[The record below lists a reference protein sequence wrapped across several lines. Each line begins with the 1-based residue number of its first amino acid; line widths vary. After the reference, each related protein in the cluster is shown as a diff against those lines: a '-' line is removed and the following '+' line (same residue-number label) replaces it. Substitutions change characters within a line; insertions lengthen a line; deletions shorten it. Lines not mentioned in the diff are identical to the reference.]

1 MVTDLNAAFLPAS
14 CPLLVVK
21 VGSSL
26 LVQPDGTVRREWLQT
41 LVADI
46 SARHKAGQRC
56 IIVTSG
62 AIALGARRLGFD
74 KGGRASLADAQA
86 AASVGQIVL
95 SGIWAE
101 LLEGNSLAAAQM
113 LVTLDDLEDRRRYLN
128 IAATLDRLLGAG
140 AVPVINENDSV
151 ATEEIRF
158 GDNDRLAARVAQAA
172 GAAGVILLS
181 DVDGLFDR
189 APHLPGAVL
198 LPTIDKIDGRVR
210 VMVAEGSSSGMGSGG
225 MASKLDAA
233 DIATRAGIGLVIA
246 SGLRNHPLAA
256 LEQGGPATFFAP
268 REGGS
273 ARKSWLGGRLTVKG
287 RIRID
292 DGAVQALKA
301 GSSLLPAGALS
312 VEGEFKRGDV
322 MGQFHELFLRGAV
335 EGEDTMHAC
344 LHWHQG
350 HRGMVLR
357 GELLEHQPAELVL
370 AGHLFAAIVH
380 RHDRGQSHLF
390 AGCESEA
397 RALKSCDDPHLAV
410 VFKGE
415 RGLPVTR
422 PADGHDESAA
432 LA

>member
-1 MVTDLNAAFLPAS
+1 MVANLNAAFLPTS

-26 LVQPDGTVRREWLQT
+26 LVQPDGKLRREWLQT

-46 SARHKAGQRC
+46 SARHKAGQRI

-95 SGIWAE
+95 SGIWAD
-101 LLEGNSLAAAQM
+101 LLEAQSLAAAQI

-172 GAAGVILLS
+172 GAAGVVLLS

-189 APHLPGAVL
+189 APHLPDAML
-198 LPTIDKIDGRVR
+198 LPTVEKIDGRVR

-246 SGLRNHPLAA
+246 SGLRDHPLLA
-256 LEQGGPATFFAP
+256 LEQGGAATFFVA
-268 REGGS
+268 REGAS
-273 ARKSWLGGRLTVKG
+273 ARKSWLSGRLTVKG

-292 DGAVQALKA
+292 NGAVQALKS

-322 MGQFHELFLRGAV
+322 IDISADDDVAIARGLSEYDAV
-335 EGEDTMHAC
+335 DAARIC
-344 LHWHQG
+344 G
-350 HRGMVLR
+350 HRSSELASILGTVPRSVLVHR
-357 GELLEHQPAELVL
+357 DQLVL
-370 AGHLFAAIVH
+370 L
-380 RHDRGQSHLF
+380 
-390 AGCESEA
+390 
-397 RALKSCDDPHLAV
+397 
-410 VFKGE
+410 
-415 RGLPVTR
+415 
-422 PADGHDESAA
+422 
-432 LA
+432 

>member
-1 MVTDLNAAFLPAS
+1 MVADLNAAFLPTS

-26 LVQPDGTVRREWLQT
+26 LVQPDGNVRRQWLET

-46 SARHKAGQRC
+46 SARHKAGQR
-56 IIVTSG
+56 IVIVTSG
-62 AIALGARRLGFD
+62 AIALGARRLGFE
-74 KGGRASLADAQA
+74 KGGRSSLADAQA

-95 SGIWAE
+95 SGIWAD
-101 LLEGNSLAAAQM
+101 LLGAQSLAAAQM

-172 GAAGVILLS
+172 GASGVILLS

-189 APHLPGAVL
+189 APHLPGAML
-198 LPTIDKIDGRVR
+198 LPSIEKIDGRVR

-246 SGLRNHPLAA
+246 SGLRDHPLAA
-256 LEQGGPATFFAP
+256 LETGAPSTFFVP
-268 REGGS
+268 RDGGS

-287 RIRID
+287 RIRVD
-292 DGAVQALKA
+292 AGAIEALMS
-301 GSSLLPAGALS
+301 GSSLLPAGAVS

-322 MGQFHELFLRGAV
+322 IDISDDDGIAVARGLSEYDAI
-335 EGEDTMHAC
+335 DAARIC
-344 LHWHQG
+344 G
-350 HRGMVLR
+350 HRSSELADILGTVPRSVLVHR
-357 GELLEHQPAELVL
+357 DQLVL
-370 AGHLFAAIVH
+370 L
-380 RHDRGQSHLF
+380 
-390 AGCESEA
+390 
-397 RALKSCDDPHLAV
+397 
-410 VFKGE
+410 
-415 RGLPVTR
+415 
-422 PADGHDESAA
+422 
-432 LA
+432 

>member
-1 MVTDLNAAFLPAS
+1 MVADLNAAFLTTS

-26 LVQPDGTVRREWLQT
+26 LVQPDGSVRRQWLET

-46 SARHKAGQRC
+46 SARHKAGQR
-56 IIVTSG
+56 IVIVTSG
-62 AIALGARRLGFD
+62 AIALGARRLGFE
-74 KGGRASLADAQA
+74 KGGRSSLADAQA

-101 LLEGNSLAAAQM
+101 LLEGQSLAAAQM

-172 GAAGVILLS
+172 GASGVILLS

-189 APHLPGAVL
+189 APHLPGATL
-198 LPTIDKIDGRVR
+198 LPTIAKIDGRVR

-233 DIATRAGIGLVIA
+233 DIAARAGIGLVIA
-246 SGLRNHPLAA
+246 SGLRDHPLAA
-256 LEQGGPATFFAP
+256 LETGGPSTFFAP
-268 REGGS
+268 RDGGS
-273 ARKSWLGGRLTVKG
+273 ARKSWLGRRLTVKG
-287 RIRID
+287 RIRVD
-292 DGAVQALKA
+292 AGAIKALSS

-322 MGQFHELFLRGAV
+322 IDISDDDGVAVARGLSEYDAV
-335 EGEDTMHAC
+335 DAARIC
-344 LHWHQG
+344 G
-350 HRGMVLR
+350 HRSSELADILGTVPRSVLVHR
-357 GELLEHQPAELVL
+357 DQLVL
-370 AGHLFAAIVH
+370 L
-380 RHDRGQSHLF
+380 
-390 AGCESEA
+390 
-397 RALKSCDDPHLAV
+397 
-410 VFKGE
+410 
-415 RGLPVTR
+415 
-422 PADGHDESAA
+422 
-432 LA
+432 

>member
-1 MVTDLNAAFLPAS
+1 MVADLNAAFLPTS

-26 LVQPDGTVRREWLQT
+26 LVQPDGNVRRQWLET

-46 SARHKAGQRC
+46 SARHKAGQR
-56 IIVTSG
+56 IVIVTSG
-62 AIALGARRLGFD
+62 AIALGARRLGFE
-74 KGGRASLADAQA
+74 KGGRGSLADAQA

-101 LLEGNSLAAAQM
+101 LLDAQSLAAAQM

-172 GAAGVILLS
+172 GASGVILLS

-189 APHLPGAVL
+189 APHLPGATL
-198 LPTIDKIDGRVR
+198 LPTIEKIDGRVR
-210 VMVAEGSSSGMGSGG
+210 IMVAEGSSSGMGSGG

-246 SGLRNHPLAA
+246 SGLRDHPLAA
-256 LEQGGPATFFAP
+256 LEAGGPSTFFAP
-268 REGGS
+268 RDGGT

-287 RIRID
+287 RIRVD
-292 DGAVQALKA
+292 AGAIKALSS

-322 MGQFHELFLRGAV
+322 IDISDDDGVAVARGLCEYDAI
-335 EGEDTMHAC
+335 DAARIC
-344 LHWHQG
+344 G
-350 HRGMVLR
+350 HRSSELADILGTVPRSVLVHR
-357 GELLEHQPAELVL
+357 DQLVL
-370 AGHLFAAIVH
+370 L
-380 RHDRGQSHLF
+380 
-390 AGCESEA
+390 
-397 RALKSCDDPHLAV
+397 
-410 VFKGE
+410 
-415 RGLPVTR
+415 
-422 PADGHDESAA
+422 
-432 LA
+432 

>member
-1 MVTDLNAAFLPAS
+1 MVADLNAAFLPTS

-26 LVQPDGTVRREWLQT
+26 LVQPDGNVRRQWLET

-46 SARHKAGQRC
+46 SARHKAGQR
-56 IIVTSG
+56 IVIVTSG
-62 AIALGARRLGFD
+62 AIALGARRLGFE
-74 KGGRASLADAQA
+74 KGGRSSLADAQA

-95 SGIWAE
+95 SGIWAG
-101 LLEGNSLAAAQM
+101 LLDAQSLAAAQM

-172 GAAGVILLS
+172 GASGVILLS

-189 APHLPGAVL
+189 APHLPGAML
-198 LPTIDKIDGRVR
+198 LPSIEKIDGRVR

-246 SGLRNHPLAA
+246 SGLRDHPLAA
-256 LEQGGPATFFAP
+256 LEAGGPSTFFAP
-268 REGGS
+268 RDGGT

-287 RIRID
+287 RIRVD
-292 DGAVQALKA
+292 AGAIQALIS

-322 MGQFHELFLRGAV
+322 IDISDDDGVAVARGLSEYDAV
-335 EGEDTMHAC
+335 DAARIC
-344 LHWHQG
+344 G
-350 HRGMVLR
+350 HRSSELAEILGTVPRSVLVHR
-357 GELLEHQPAELVL
+357 DQLVL
-370 AGHLFAAIVH
+370 L
-380 RHDRGQSHLF
+380 
-390 AGCESEA
+390 
-397 RALKSCDDPHLAV
+397 
-410 VFKGE
+410 
-415 RGLPVTR
+415 
-422 PADGHDESAA
+422 
-432 LA
+432 

>member
-1 MVTDLNAAFLPAS
+1 MVADLNAAFLPTS

-26 LVQPDGTVRREWLQT
+26 LVQPDGSVRRQWLET

-46 SARHKAGQRC
+46 SARHKAGQR
-56 IIVTSG
+56 IVIVTSG
-62 AIALGARRLGFD
+62 AIALGARRLGFE
-74 KGGRASLADAQA
+74 KGGRSSLADAQA

-101 LLEGNSLAAAQM
+101 LLDAQSLAAAQM

-172 GAAGVILLS
+172 GASGVILLS

-189 APHLPGAVL
+189 APHLPGATL
-198 LPTIDKIDGRVR
+198 LPTIEKIDGHVR

-246 SGLRNHPLAA
+246 SGLRDHPIAA
-256 LEQGGPATFFAP
+256 LEAGGPSTFFAP
-268 REGGS
+268 RDGGS

-287 RIRID
+287 RIRVD
-292 DGAVQALKA
+292 AGAIKALSS

-322 MGQFHELFLRGAV
+322 IDISDDDGVAVARGLSEYDAV
-335 EGEDTMHAC
+335 DAARIC
-344 LHWHQG
+344 G
-350 HRGMVLR
+350 HRSSELAEILGTVPRSVLVHR
-357 GELLEHQPAELVL
+357 DQLVL
-370 AGHLFAAIVH
+370 L
-380 RHDRGQSHLF
+380 
-390 AGCESEA
+390 
-397 RALKSCDDPHLAV
+397 
-410 VFKGE
+410 
-415 RGLPVTR
+415 
-422 PADGHDESAA
+422 
-432 LA
+432 

>member
-1 MVTDLNAAFLPAS
+1 MVADLNAAFLPTS

-26 LVQPDGTVRREWLQT
+26 LVQPDGNVRRQWLET

-46 SARHKAGQRC
+46 SARHKAGQR
-56 IIVTSG
+56 IVIVTSG
-62 AIALGARRLGFD
+62 AIALGARRLGFE
-74 KGGRASLADAQA
+74 KGGRSSLADAQA

-101 LLEGNSLAAAQM
+101 LLDAQSLTAAQM

-158 GDNDRLAARVAQAA
+158 GDNDRLAARVARAA
-172 GAAGVILLS
+172 GASGVILLS

-189 APHLPGAVL
+189 APHLPGATL
-198 LPTIDKIDGRVR
+198 LPTIEKIDGHVR

-246 SGLRNHPLAA
+246 SGLRDHPLAA
-256 LEQGGPATFFAP
+256 LETGGPSTFFAP
-268 REGGS
+268 RDGGS

-287 RIRID
+287 RIRVD
-292 DGAVQALKA
+292 AGAIKALIS

-322 MGQFHELFLRGAV
+322 IDISDDDGVAVARGLSEYDAV
-335 EGEDTMHAC
+335 DAARIC
-344 LHWHQG
+344 G
-350 HRGMVLR
+350 HRSSELADILGTVPRSVLVHR
-357 GELLEHQPAELVL
+357 DQLVL
-370 AGHLFAAIVH
+370 L
-380 RHDRGQSHLF
+380 
-390 AGCESEA
+390 
-397 RALKSCDDPHLAV
+397 
-410 VFKGE
+410 
-415 RGLPVTR
+415 
-422 PADGHDESAA
+422 
-432 LA
+432 

>member
-1 MVTDLNAAFLPAS
+1 MVADLNAAFLPTS

-95 SGIWAE
+95 SGIWAD
-101 LLEGNSLAAAQM
+101 LLEGQSLAAAQM

-172 GAAGVILLS
+172 GATGVILLS

-198 LPTIDKIDGRVR
+198 LPTIEKIDGRVR

-246 SGLRNHPLAA
+246 SGLRDHPLTA
-256 LEQGGPATFFAP
+256 LEQGGLSTFFAP
-268 REGGS
+268 REGAS

-292 DGAVQALKA
+292 DGAVQALEN

-322 MGQFHELFLRGAV
+322 IDISAEDGIAIARGLSEYDAV
-335 EGEDTMHAC
+335 DAARIC
-344 LHWHQG
+344 G
-350 HRGMVLR
+350 HRSSELAAILGTVPRSVLVHR
-357 GELLEHQPAELVL
+357 DQLVL
-370 AGHLFAAIVH
+370 L
-380 RHDRGQSHLF
+380 
-390 AGCESEA
+390 
-397 RALKSCDDPHLAV
+397 
-410 VFKGE
+410 
-415 RGLPVTR
+415 
-422 PADGHDESAA
+422 
-432 LA
+432 

>member
-1 MVTDLNAAFLPAS
+1 MVADLNPAAFLPTN

-26 LVQPDGTVRREWLQT
+26 LVQKDGGVRREWLET

-46 SARHKAGQRC
+46 SVRHQAGQLI

-62 AIALGARRLGFD
+62 AIALGARRMGFD

-86 AASVGQIVL
+86 AASVGQIIL

-101 LLEGNSLAAAQM
+101 LLGSQSLAAAQM

-181 DVDGLFDR
+181 DVDGLYDR
-189 APHLPGAVL
+189 APHLPGAAL
-198 LPTIDKIDGRVR
+198 LPLVEKIDGRVR

-233 DIATRAGIGLVIA
+233 DIATRAGIGLTIT
-246 SGLRNHPLAA
+246 SGLRDHPLRA
-256 LEQGGPATFFAP
+256 LEKDGISTFFAP

-273 ARKSWLGGRLTVKG
+273 ARKNWLGGRLTVKG
-287 RIRID
+287 RIRVD
-292 DGAVQALKA
+292 DGAVRALKA

-322 MGQFHELFLRGAV
+322 IDISADDGIAIARGLSEYDAP
-335 EGEDTMHAC
+335 DAARIC
-344 LHWHQG
+344 G
-350 HRGMVLR
+350 HRS
-357 GELLEHQPAELVL
+357 GELEAILGTVPRSVLVHRDQLVL
-370 AGHLFAAIVH
+370 L
-380 RHDRGQSHLF
+380 
-390 AGCESEA
+390 
-397 RALKSCDDPHLAV
+397 
-410 VFKGE
+410 
-415 RGLPVTR
+415 
-422 PADGHDESAA
+422 
-432 LA
+432 

>member
-1 MVTDLNAAFLPAS
+1 MVTNLNAAFRSAS

-26 LVQPDGTVRREWLQT
+26 LVQPDGTVRRQWLQT

-56 IIVTSG
+56 VIVTSG

-95 SGIWAE
+95 SGIWAD
-101 LLEGNSLAAAQM
+101 LLEGQSLAAAQM

-181 DVDGLFDR
+181 DVDGLYDR

-210 VMVAEGSSSGMGSGG
+210 MMVAEGSSSGMGSGG

-233 DIATRAGIGLVIA
+233 DIATRAGIGLAIA
-246 SGLRNHPLAA
+246 SGLGDHPLSA
-256 LEQGGPATFFAP
+256 LEQGGPATYFSP
-268 REGGS
+268 REGAS

-292 DGAVQALKA
+292 AGAVQALKA
-301 GSSLLPAGALS
+301 GNSLLPAGALS

-322 MGQFHELFLRGAV
+322 IDISADDNVAIARGLA
-335 EGEDTMHAC
+335 EYDAIDAARIC
-344 LHWHQG
+344 G
-350 HRGMVLR
+350 HRSSELAAILGTVPRSVLVHR
-357 GELLEHQPAELVL
+357 DQLVL
-370 AGHLFAAIVH
+370 L
-380 RHDRGQSHLF
+380 
-390 AGCESEA
+390 
-397 RALKSCDDPHLAV
+397 
-410 VFKGE
+410 
-415 RGLPVTR
+415 
-422 PADGHDESAA
+422 
-432 LA
+432 

>member
-1 MVTDLNAAFLPAS
+1 MVADLNAAFLPTS

-21 VGSSL
+21 IGSSL
-26 LVQPDGTVRREWLQT
+26 LVQPDGSVRRQWLET

-46 SARHKAGQRC
+46 SARHKAGQRVV
-56 IIVTSG
+56 IVTSG
-62 AIALGARRLGFD
+62 AIALGARRLGFE
-74 KGGRASLADAQA
+74 KGGRSSLADAQA

-101 LLEGNSLAAAQM
+101 LLDAQSLAAAQM

-172 GAAGVILLS
+172 GASGVILLS

-189 APHLPGAVL
+189 APHLPGAML
-198 LPTIDKIDGRVR
+198 LANIEKIDGRVR

-246 SGLRNHPLAA
+246 SGLRDHPLAA
-256 LEQGGPATFFAP
+256 LETGGPSTFFAP
-268 REGGS
+268 RDGGS

-287 RIRID
+287 RIRVD
-292 DGAVQALKA
+292 AGAIKALIS

-322 MGQFHELFLRGAV
+322 IDISDDDGVAVARGLCEYDAV
-335 EGEDTMHAC
+335 DAARIC
-344 LHWHQG
+344 G
-350 HRGMVLR
+350 HRSSELADILGTVPRSVLVHR
-357 GELLEHQPAELVL
+357 DQLVL
-370 AGHLFAAIVH
+370 L
-380 RHDRGQSHLF
+380 
-390 AGCESEA
+390 
-397 RALKSCDDPHLAV
+397 
-410 VFKGE
+410 
-415 RGLPVTR
+415 
-422 PADGHDESAA
+422 
-432 LA
+432 

>member
-1 MVTDLNAAFLPAS
+1 MVADLNAAFLPTS

-26 LVQPDGTVRREWLQT
+26 LVQPDGNVRRQWLET

-46 SARHKAGQRC
+46 SARHKAGQRVV
-56 IIVTSG
+56 IVTSG
-62 AIALGARRLGFD
+62 AIALGARRLGFE
-74 KGGRASLADAQA
+74 KGGRSSLADAQA

-101 LLEGNSLAAAQM
+101 LLDAQSLAAAQM

-158 GDNDRLAARVAQAA
+158 GDNDRLAARVAQVA
-172 GAAGVILLS
+172 GASGVILLS

-189 APHLPGAVL
+189 APHLPGAML
-198 LPTIDKIDGRVR
+198 LANIEKIDGRVR

-246 SGLRNHPLAA
+246 SGLRDHPLAA
-256 LEQGGPATFFAP
+256 LETGGPSTFFAP
-268 REGGS
+268 RDGGS

-292 DGAVQALKA
+292 AGAIKALIS

-322 MGQFHELFLRGAV
+322 IDISDDDGVAVARGLSEYDAV
-335 EGEDTMHAC
+335 DAARIC
-344 LHWHQG
+344 G
-350 HRGMVLR
+350 HRSSELADILGTVPRSVLVHR
-357 GELLEHQPAELVL
+357 DQLVL
-370 AGHLFAAIVH
+370 L
-380 RHDRGQSHLF
+380 
-390 AGCESEA
+390 
-397 RALKSCDDPHLAV
+397 
-410 VFKGE
+410 
-415 RGLPVTR
+415 
-422 PADGHDESAA
+422 
-432 LA
+432 

>member
-1 MVTDLNAAFLPAS
+1 MVADLNAAFLPTS

-95 SGIWAE
+95 SGIWAD
-101 LLEGNSLAAAQM
+101 LLEGQSLAAAQM

-128 IAATLDRLLGAG
+128 IAATLDRLLGAD

-172 GAAGVILLS
+172 GATGVILLS

-198 LPTIDKIDGRVR
+198 LPTIEKIDGRVR

-246 SGLRNHPLAA
+246 SGLRDHPLSA
-256 LEQGGPATFFAP
+256 LEQGGLSTFFAP
-268 REGGS
+268 REGAS

-292 DGAVQALKA
+292 DGAVQALEN

-322 MGQFHELFLRGAV
+322 IDISAEDGVAIARGLSEYDAV
-335 EGEDTMHAC
+335 DAARIC
-344 LHWHQG
+344 G
-350 HRGMVLR
+350 HRSSELAAILGTVPRSVLVHR
-357 GELLEHQPAELVL
+357 DQLVL
-370 AGHLFAAIVH
+370 L
-380 RHDRGQSHLF
+380 
-390 AGCESEA
+390 
-397 RALKSCDDPHLAV
+397 
-410 VFKGE
+410 
-415 RGLPVTR
+415 
-422 PADGHDESAA
+422 
-432 LA
+432 

>member
-1 MVTDLNAAFLPAS
+1 MVADLNPSAFTADT

-26 LVQPDGTVRREWLQT
+26 LVQPDGGVRSKWLGT

-46 SARHKAGQRC
+46 SARHQAGQRI

-62 AIALGARRLGFD
+62 AIALGARRMGFD

-86 AASVGQIVL
+86 AASVGQIIL

-101 LLEGNSLAAAQM
+101 LLGAQSLAAAQM

-128 IAATLDRLLGAG
+128 IAATLDRLLGVG

-158 GDNDRLAARVAQAA
+158 GDNDRLAARVAQAS

-181 DVDGLFDR
+181 DVDGLYDR
-189 APHLPGAVL
+189 PPHQPDAVL
-198 LPTIDKIDGRVR
+198 LRIVEKIDGRVR
-210 VMVAEGSSSGMGSGG
+210 IMVAEGSSSGMGSGG

-233 DIATRAGIGLVIA
+233 DIATRAGIGLTIC
-246 SGLRNHPLAA
+246 SGLRDHPLAA
-256 LEQGGPATFFAP
+256 LENGGPSTFFTP

-287 RIRID
+287 RIRVD
-292 DGAVQALKA
+292 DGAVRALQA
-301 GSSLLPAGALS
+301 GSSLLPAGALA

-322 MGQFHELFLRGAV
+322 IDISADDGIAIARGLSEYNAL
-335 EGEDTMHAC
+335 DAARIC
-344 LHWHQG
+344 G
-350 HRGMVLR
+350 HRT
-357 GELLEHQPAELVL
+357 GELEAILGTVPRSVLVHRDQLVL
-370 AGHLFAAIVH
+370 L
-380 RHDRGQSHLF
+380 
-390 AGCESEA
+390 
-397 RALKSCDDPHLAV
+397 
-410 VFKGE
+410 
-415 RGLPVTR
+415 
-422 PADGHDESAA
+422 
-432 LA
+432 

>member
-1 MVTDLNAAFLPAS
+1 MVADLNPAS
-14 CPLLVVK
+14 FSPATCPLLVVK

-26 LVQPDGTVRREWLQT
+26 LVQPDGGVRRDWLET

-46 SARHKAGQRC
+46 SKRHQAGQRI

-62 AIALGARRLGFD
+62 AIALGARRMGFD
-74 KGGRASLADAQA
+74 KGGRASLSDAQA
-86 AASVGQIVL
+86 AASVGQIIL

-101 LLEGNSLAAAQM
+101 LLGAQSLAAAQM

-172 GAAGVILLS
+172 GASGVVLLS
-181 DVDGLFDR
+181 DVDGLYDR

-198 LPTIDKIDGRVR
+198 LPVVEKIDGRVR
-210 VMVAEGSSSGMGSGG
+210 IMVAEGSSSGMGSGG

-233 DIATRAGIGLVIA
+233 DIATRAGIGLTIT
-246 SGLRNHPLAA
+246 SGLRDHPLAA
-256 LEQGGPATFFAP
+256 LEQGGAATFFAP

-292 DGAVQALKA
+292 DGAVRALKA

-322 MGQFHELFLRGAV
+322 IDISADDGVAMARGLSEYDAL
-335 EGEDTMHAC
+335 DAARIC
-344 LHWHQG
+344 G
-350 HRGMVLR
+350 HRS
-357 GELLEHQPAELVL
+357 AELETILGTVPRSVL
-370 AGHLFAAIVH
+370 VH
-380 RHDRGQSHLF
+380 RDQLV
-390 AGCESEA
+390 
-397 RALKSCDDPHLAV
+397 LL
-410 VFKGE
+410 
-415 RGLPVTR
+415 
-422 PADGHDESAA
+422 
-432 LA
+432 

>member
-1 MVTDLNAAFLPAS
+1 
-14 CPLLVVK
+14 
-21 VGSSL
+21 
-26 LVQPDGTVRREWLQT
+26 
-41 LVADI
+41 
-46 SARHKAGQRC
+46 
-56 IIVTSG
+56 
-62 AIALGARRLGFD
+62 LGARRLGFE
-74 KGGRASLADAQA
+74 KGGRSSLADAQA

-101 LLEGNSLAAAQM
+101 LLDAQSLAAAQM

-172 GAAGVILLS
+172 GASGVILLS

-189 APHLPGAVL
+189 APHLPGATL
-198 LPTIDKIDGRVR
+198 LPTIAKIDGRVR

-246 SGLRNHPLAA
+246 SGLRDHPLAA
-256 LEQGGPATFFAP
+256 LETGGPSTFFAP
-268 REGGS
+268 RDGGS

-287 RIRID
+287 RIRVD
-292 DGAVQALKA
+292 AGAIKALSS

-322 MGQFHELFLRGAV
+322 IDISDDDGIAVARGLSEYDAV
-335 EGEDTMHAC
+335 DAARIC
-344 LHWHQG
+344 G
-350 HRGMVLR
+350 HRSSELADILGTVPRSVLVHR
-357 GELLEHQPAELVL
+357 DQLVL
-370 AGHLFAAIVH
+370 L
-380 RHDRGQSHLF
+380 
-390 AGCESEA
+390 
-397 RALKSCDDPHLAV
+397 
-410 VFKGE
+410 
-415 RGLPVTR
+415 
-422 PADGHDESAA
+422 
-432 LA
+432 

>member
-1 MVTDLNAAFLPAS
+1 
-14 CPLLVVK
+14 
-21 VGSSL
+21 
-26 LVQPDGTVRREWLQT
+26 
-41 LVADI
+41 
-46 SARHKAGQRC
+46 
-56 IIVTSG
+56 
-62 AIALGARRLGFD
+62 
-74 KGGRASLADAQA
+74 
-86 AASVGQIVL
+86 
-95 SGIWAE
+95 
-101 LLEGNSLAAAQM
+101 
-113 LVTLDDLEDRRRYLN
+113 
-128 IAATLDRLLGAG
+128 LGAG

-172 GAAGVILLS
+172 GATGVILLS

-198 LPTIDKIDGRVR
+198 LPSIDKIDGRVR

-246 SGLRNHPLAA
+246 SGLRDHPLAV

-292 DGAVQALKA
+292 DGAVQALKT

-322 MGQFHELFLRGAV
+322 IDISTDDGIPIARGLSEYDAV
-335 EGEDTMHAC
+335 DAARIC
-344 LHWHQG
+344 G
-350 HRGMVLR
+350 HRSSELAGILRTVPRSVLVHR
-357 GELLEHQPAELVL
+357 DQLVL
-370 AGHLFAAIVH
+370 L
-380 RHDRGQSHLF
+380 
-390 AGCESEA
+390 
-397 RALKSCDDPHLAV
+397 
-410 VFKGE
+410 
-415 RGLPVTR
+415 
-422 PADGHDESAA
+422 
-432 LA
+432 

>member
-1 MVTDLNAAFLPAS
+1 MVANLNAAFVPTS

-26 LVQPDGTVRREWLQT
+26 LVQPDGNVRRQWLET

-46 SARHKAGQRC
+46 SARHKAGQRVV
-56 IIVTSG
+56 IVTSG
-62 AIALGARRLGFD
+62 AIALGARRLGFE
-74 KGGRASLADAQA
+74 KGGRSSLADAQA

-101 LLEGNSLAAAQM
+101 LLDAQSLAAAQM

-172 GAAGVILLS
+172 GASGVILLS

-189 APHLPGAVL
+189 APHLPGAML
-198 LPTIDKIDGRVR
+198 LPNIEKIDGRVR
-210 VMVAEGSSSGMGSGG
+210 IMVADGSSSGMGSGG

-233 DIATRAGIGLVIA
+233 DIATRAGIGLAIA
-246 SGLRNHPLAA
+246 SGLRDHPLAA
-256 LEQGGPATFFAP
+256 LETGGPSTFFVP
-268 REGGS
+268 RDGGS

-287 RIRID
+287 RIRVD
-292 DGAVQALKA
+292 AGAIQALMS

-322 MGQFHELFLRGAV
+322 IDISDDDGVAVARGLCEYDAI
-335 EGEDTMHAC
+335 DAARIC
-344 LHWHQG
+344 G
-350 HRGMVLR
+350 HRSSELAEILGTVPRSVLVHR
-357 GELLEHQPAELVL
+357 DQLVL
-370 AGHLFAAIVH
+370 L
-380 RHDRGQSHLF
+380 
-390 AGCESEA
+390 
-397 RALKSCDDPHLAV
+397 
-410 VFKGE
+410 
-415 RGLPVTR
+415 
-422 PADGHDESAA
+422 
-432 LA
+432 

>member
-1 MVTDLNAAFLPAS
+1 MVADLNAAFLPTS

-26 LVQPDGTVRREWLQT
+26 LVQPDGSVRRQWLET

-46 SARHKAGQRC
+46 SARHKAGQR
-56 IIVTSG
+56 IVIVTSG
-62 AIALGARRLGFD
+62 AIALGARRLGFE
-74 KGGRASLADAQA
+74 KGGRSSLADAQA

-101 LLEGNSLAAAQM
+101 LLDAQALAAAQM

-172 GAAGVILLS
+172 GVSGVILLS

-189 APHLPGAVL
+189 APHLPGATL
-198 LPTIDKIDGRVR
+198 LPNIEKIDGRVR

-246 SGLRNHPLAA
+246 SGLRDHPLAA
-256 LEQGGPATFFAP
+256 LEAGGPSTFFAP
-268 REGGS
+268 RDGGS

-287 RIRID
+287 RIRVD
-292 DGAVQALKA
+292 AGAIKALIS

-322 MGQFHELFLRGAV
+322 IDISDDDGVAVARGLCEYDAV
-335 EGEDTMHAC
+335 DAARIC
-344 LHWHQG
+344 G
-350 HRGMVLR
+350 HRSSELADILGTVPRSVLVHR
-357 GELLEHQPAELVL
+357 DQLVL
-370 AGHLFAAIVH
+370 L
-380 RHDRGQSHLF
+380 
-390 AGCESEA
+390 
-397 RALKSCDDPHLAV
+397 
-410 VFKGE
+410 
-415 RGLPVTR
+415 
-422 PADGHDESAA
+422 
-432 LA
+432 